1 MFTGHLSRR
10 RWWWPSPGPGAPG
23 TPLLPLRSDEGRAAR
38 PLPPQW
44 GRQHSVPDTRHFR
57 LKILA
62 TKKSNTK
69 QTNPEEA
76 GQVHCSSASAG
87 LLSKAGAQRVPDTP
101 LEMLSSALLGGR
113 LSLSAANAFIFLRKK
128 TYLSLI
134 GCIWTNWF
142 FSVFWT
148 EWTLVFPLIS
158 ASTSWL
164 RCTQGDQ
171 AAIAEQKLPPF
182 GLSYQAFPCL
192 WQELHSYQEKK

>member
-1 MFTGHLSRR
+1 MVVTFPWAWGTWHSSPSFEKWRGQSGSSPATTMGSPTLGAWHQALPFENSGHKKEQHKANQPWRG
-10 RWWWPSPGPGAPG
+10 WPSPLFFGKC
-23 TPLLPLRSDEGRAAR
+23 
-38 PLPPQW
+38 W
-44 GRQHSVPDTRHFR
+44 
-57 LKILA
+57 
-62 TKKSNTK
+62 
-69 QTNPEEA
+69 
-76 GQVHCSSASAG
+76 

-101 LEMLSSALLGGR
+101 LEMLSSSLLGGR